1 MLYAFVSRNY
11 PCEPNARMLASC
23 MKRRLKR
30 WPVAARSERPLPP
43 KHYGTHMAAHNF
55 QNSAIINPSRAAITL
70 VMTCGTNGGADTSLG
85 GLSEQ
90 AHLAREAAGAVFSHW
105 RGRGG
110 CLRESEDGKG
120 RQSWAALLSCLHL
133 GVTQVMVRFR
143 RKIVS
148 IVMMMMQSSFL
159 AMNRQSVPPTDSET
173 SVKGIFFF

>member
-1 MLYAFVSRNY
+1 
-11 PCEPNARMLASC
+11 MLASC

-90 AHLAREAAGAVFSHW
+90 AHLAREAARAVFSHW

-173 SVKGIFFF
+173 SVKGIFFKKPNIGLQG